1 MNLKKYIA
9 EKLNIKEENL
19 LNSPKVEMGD
29 LCLPCF
35 AFAKELKKSPVMI
48 AEDFKQMLV
57 NDEFIEKCEIVG
69 GYLNIF
75 FKTNEVGKKMLDS
88 LKDFNL
94 PQIGAGKT
102 VCIDYCAVNLA
113 KYLHIGH
120 FATTIIG
127 ESLARIHEKLGYKVV
142 RINYVGDLGTPFGK
156 MYVGY
161 KLWGN
166 DKDIEDRG
174 IDAVQELYVKFC
186 ANENEELMVEARK
199 ASADIEKKTGEAYD
213 FYKRIIEITIDETK
227 RLVGRM
233 NIEFDDWRGESTY
246 NDQLDKP
253 LKEVQDANLSQ
264 VGEGGATIVDLNE
277 YNLGVC
283 VLKRSD
289 DASLYIT
296 RDLCAV
302 EDRYELYNFDK
313 MLYVVA
319 CQQNNHFAKLIK
331 ICELLNKPYAKDM
344 KHVSYGMFSLPEGK
358 IASRKGKQALF
369 ADILDEI
376 ESEAFEAV
384 KNRNLSQEQKL
395 DISKKV
401 AMSAIAF
408 SVLKIE
414 RIKDKVF
421 DIKKAVSFDGE
432 TGPYLQY
439 VYARMNSLVKNYNT
453 KYAEQIAKGNLTTEY
468 PELNSDLFNLVKT
481 LSNLQNVVL
490 DCQEK
495 YEPCLLARQL
505 LDIAQLFNKY
515 YNENKIITDDFIE
528 STKKINLI
536 KTIQNILKQ
545 LLPLVCISPVEEM

>member
-1 MNLKKYIA
+1 
-9 EKLNIKEENL
+9 
-19 LNSPKVEMGD
+19 
-29 LCLPCF
+29 
-35 AFAKELKKSPVMI
+35 
-48 AEDFKQMLV
+48 
-57 NDEFIEKCEIVG
+57 
-69 GYLNIF
+69 
-75 FKTNEVGKKMLDS
+75 
-88 LKDFNL
+88 
-94 PQIGAGKT
+94 
-102 VCIDYCAVNLA
+102 
-113 KYLHIGH
+113 
-120 FATTIIG
+120 
-127 ESLARIHEKLGYKVV
+127 
-142 RINYVGDLGTPFGK
+142 
-156 MYVGY
+156 
-161 KLWGN
+161 
-166 DKDIEDRG
+166 
-174 IDAVQELYVKFC
+174 
-186 ANENEELMVEARK
+186 MVEARK
-199 ASADIEKKTGEAYD
+199 ASVDIEKKTGEAYD

-264 VGEGGATIVDLNE
+264 IGEGGATIVDLNE

-453 KYAEQIAKGNLTTEY
+453 KYAEQIAQGNLTTEY